1 MTSWP
6 VDIKSWTDSFT
17 VGVRFESKL
26 KISFF
31 SYSLIEVYS
40 ILNLDNFLP
49 DNFYQYRLVFL
60 FFD

>member
-49 DNFYQYRLVFL
+49 DTVSSTNIG
-60 FFD
+60 